1 MLRTA
6 GQALIV
12 RDTPLAVRVIRSYQ
26 LYLLLLP
33 TIALVFIFQY
43 VPMYGATI
51 AFKNFK
57 PHLGIIGSDWIGLR
71 HFIRFFESP
80 SFWRLIRNTALLS
93 GYELL
98 VGFPIPS
105 SWRCR

>member
-33 TIALVFIFQY
+33 TIALV
-43 VPMYGATI
+43 
-51 AFKNFK
+51 
-57 PHLGIIGSDWIGLR
+57 
-71 HFIRFFESP
+71 
-80 SFWRLIRNTALLS
+80 
-93 GYELL
+93 
-98 VGFPIPS
+98 
-105 SWRCR
+105 